1 MTTEDRERLTKAY
14 KRAGVGLALGAL
26 LWAAG
31 VLFRWRPEEGKA
43 AWLIPICMAALS
55 VLCFSR
61 YNQYRNR

>member
-14 KRAGVGLALGAL
+14 KRGGLGLAFAAL
-26 LWAAG
+26 LWTVALVFA
-31 VLFRWRPEEGKA
+31 WRPEDERA
-43 AWLIPICMAALS
+43 TWLVPICAAALS